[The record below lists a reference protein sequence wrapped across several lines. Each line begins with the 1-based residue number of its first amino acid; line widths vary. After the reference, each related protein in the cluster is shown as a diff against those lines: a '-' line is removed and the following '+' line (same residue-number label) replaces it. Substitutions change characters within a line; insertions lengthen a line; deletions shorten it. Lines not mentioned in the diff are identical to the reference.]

1 MVWIHLPGHWLY
13 FKEQWNGKEIEGSIE
28 RAMEKNLSIK
38 LNDSDCGNP
47 MTSKMVD
54 WKIHT
59 NLRPIKTIQY
69 DAVGG
74 VLDCFYTSEEDWIF
88 NPPFLN
94 PLD

>member
-28 RAMEKNLSIK
+28 RAMEKNPSIK
-38 LNDSDCGNP
+38 LTDSNCGKQ

-59 NLRPIKTIQY
+59 DLTLVKQSNMTVY
-69 DAVGG
+69 DG
-74 VLDCFYTSEEDWIF
+74 VLDCFYTSEKAWKW
-88 NPPFLN
+88 PAG
-94 PLD
+94 